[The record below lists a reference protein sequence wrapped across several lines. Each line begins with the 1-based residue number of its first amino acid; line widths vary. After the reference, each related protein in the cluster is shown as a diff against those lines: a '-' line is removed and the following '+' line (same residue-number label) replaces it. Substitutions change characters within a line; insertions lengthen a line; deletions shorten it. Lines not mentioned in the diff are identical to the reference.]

1 MDKKHIYLHFY
12 PHPDPLAVLRIMCR
26 NVTFAVQNVTDMCAI
41 STTFSRFERLM
52 ESEQVLR
59 NPSTSFNSIC
69 RRLHVAPSS
78 LNEYIEEELG
88 LSGEELV
95 GRMREAGTG
104 SES

>member
-1 MDKKHIYLHFY
+1 MYKKLIYLYSY
-12 PHPDPLAVLRIMCR
+12 PHPDPLLLLRNPNR
-26 NVTFAVQNVTDMCAI
+26 NVSFAIQNVTDMCAI
-41 STTFSRFERLM
+41 STTFTRFERLVD
-52 ESEQVLR
+52 SEQILL

-95 GRMREAGTG
+95 ERLRKAGESSG
-104 SES
+104 S